1 MGRPPIGERAMT
13 EAERK
18 RRLRAL
24 AKARIA
30 EQAAKLE
37 PGKPVSPDNAELAKE
52 PAQRI
57 AELEQGGQAKAR
69 ADEITALK
77 KELAQAKEHIT
88 EMGLQYAAQRQAFR
102 DEWKRRLA
110 TVKPRAEKPP
120 LPPDE
125 VRDRRIKAL
134 TTEVQNLKAQVRH
147 MKQHAEDVQGKTGSM
162 SFPTMSAIAKVLQP
176 EQRKHLTR
184 RELDEKLDV
193 ACKAFTA
200 WKADNDK
207 ARRRTAG

>member
-30 EQAAKLE
+30 EQVKPASSDHAALVK
-37 PGKPVSPDNAELAKE
+37 ELAQAK
-52 PAQRI
+52 ARI
-57 AELEQGGQAKAR
+57 AELTKAGV
-69 ADEITALK
+69 DEITALK
-77 KELAQAKEHIT
+77 EELAQAKEHIT

-102 DEWKRRLA
+102 DEWKRRMA
-110 TVKPRAEKPP
+110 TAKPRAEKPP

-162 SFPTMSAIAKVLQP
+162 SFPTMSAIAKVLHP

-193 ACKAFTA
+193 ACKAFNA
-200 WKADNDK
+200 WFDSLKPP
-207 ARRRTAG
+207 RR